1 MGGSLRSVVALES
14 IGCEEGGAP
23 DCLLV
28 EFLHGDSERIPIHE
42 VPGVAMKFSLNIG
55 DEAGRPVELQSL
67 AAPEGDPKQRIEA
80 DKVVHVRVRNED
92 VACALEAGGPER
104 IVVAEVEEE
113 GTFGPTHF
121 HEQAGIAEDIVDEMA

>member
-42 VPGVAMKFSLNIG
+42 VPGIAMKLTLNIG
-55 DEAGRPVELQSL
+55 DQSRWSVEAQSL
-67 AAPEGDPKQRIEA
+67 TAPQGHPEQRIEA

-92 VACALEAGGPER
+92 VAGAQQAGWPER
-104 IVVAEVEEE
+104 IVVAQIEEE
-113 GTFGPTHF
+113 GALGPAHF
-121 HEQAGIAEDIVDEMA
+121 YEQPGVAEDIIDEVT